1 MNGVWVLGGRT
12 CVIIW
17 WCGGVLAVPRGCPA
31 SRHSRCTQLV
41 IKHWGRGA
49 WKLFLGRI
57 CTAAAAAA
65 CLDFQARRGNPLPSF
80 YTCCSC
86 GMHAVVMWQTK
97 QGSSHQVPAGLGAA
111 CWWCLTSSALRQ
123 GAHHVVATLPSA
135 PRDQCTAAVCL
146 CTAGCTVFQRA
157 SLVLS
162 VQCRSSPCLPVGN
175 YRHSNLCSG
184 HWHWTAV
191 NWGTVQLSNPVP
203 LRMVPHWRWQGGLA
217 AGRCWAAGCGRCQQ
231 LLGDSAARAACVTPA
246 APRDCF
252 LGGAAAATSCHG
264 SHLTTAHLQ
273 GREVCGLQGSCA
285 PGVYP

>member
-1 MNGVWVLGGRT
+1 MLGTTGIHT
-12 CVIIW
+12 C
-17 WCGGVLAVPRGCPA
+17 AVGIGTADYLPCA
-31 SRHSRCTQLV
+31 F
-41 IKHWGRGA
+41 
-49 WKLFLGRI
+49 KLPGFS
-57 CTAAAAAA
+57 
-65 CLDFQARRGNPLPSF
+65 LP
-80 YTCCSC
+80 
-86 GMHAVVMWQTK
+86 
-97 QGSSHQVPAGLGAA
+97 
-111 CWWCLTSSALRQ
+111 
-123 GAHHVVATLPSA
+123 
-135 PRDQCTAAVCL
+135 
-146 CTAGCTVFQRA
+146 
-157 SLVLS
+157 
-162 VQCRSSPCLPVGN
+162 
-175 YRHSNLCSG
+175 